1 MGLKQ
6 SYEDWHNHPKHPH
19 VHWATF
25 ISISVIAVFFIT
37 NQINL
42 TYNPD
47 FGLGVQTTEAQAL
60 PTRLIQQA
68 DLIHQGSFTL
78 PDTLNTVG
86 NIGFGYVQGR
96 LAFNPANN
104 SLFMVGH
111 VWDQQVA
118 EISIPALGVVAGVIQ
133 TFRDPL
139 EGRVALIN
147 PGDGGRAEGQI
158 GGMWVIG
165 NKLILAVYSY
175 YDGGGTAAFSHF
187 VRSTN
192 LSTPSVQGPFKV
204 GSGYAGDFAGYFTA
218 ITTEWQSA
226 LGGTLLNGA
235 CCHAI
240 ASLWSW
246 GPAIG
251 TVNPA
256 DLLAARNPS
265 PATKLIFYPDTNP
278 YTTRIEQSDFYNG
291 TTEVNGALLV
301 PNTRTILFFGKHGT
315 GFPTYISGGG
325 PSAPPNRTQVWAF
338 DVNEMI
344 AVKNGTKQT
353 YDVRPYATFAM
364 PGINGDLMAGAAYD
378 PATGRLFITEYA
390 GDGVKARIHV
400 YTIAGT
406 SSTPNPTPTPTP
418 PPTPPPTPVL
428 TPTPS
433 QQTPIGKWN
442 FNEGSGSTTAD
453 SSGSNTGTLTNGAT
467 WR

>member
-1 MGLKQ
+1 VSNAVTSAPTVTLSASPTSIISGSSSTLTWSSTSATSCTASGAWTGTKTTSGTQ
-6 SYEDWHNHPKHPH
+6 SVSPTTTSTYTLACTGTGGSAARS
-19 VHWATF
+19 AT
-25 ISISVIAVFFIT
+25 VTV
-37 NQINL
+37 
-42 TYNPD
+42 
-47 FGLGVQTTEAQAL
+47 TTTVTPGTAKL
-60 PTRLIQQA
+60 LQQA

-118 EISIPALGVVAGVIQ
+118 EISIPALGGVAGVIQ

-147 PGDGGRAEGQI
+147 PGDGGRADGQI

-218 ITTEWQSA
+218 IPTEWQSA

-265 PATKLIFYPDTNP
+265 PATRLIYYPDTNP

-291 TTEVNGALLV
+291 VTEVNGALLV
-301 PNTRTILFFGKHGT
+301 PGTRTILFFGKHGT
-315 GFPTYISGGG
+315 GFPTYIPGGG
-325 PSAPPNRTQVWAF
+325 PSAPPNRPQVWAF

-400 YTIAGT
+400 FTIAG
-406 SSTPNPTPTPTP
+406 ST
-418 PPTPPPTPVL
+418 L
-428 TPTPS
+428 TPYS
-433 QQTPIGKWN
+433 
-442 FNEGSGSTTAD
+442 
-453 SSGSNTGTLTNGAT
+453 
-467 WR
+467 